1 MKEFNTSTFASGVG
15 VINVLITKEEMETFD
30 PPPDSFD

>member
-15 VINVLITKEEMETFD
+15 VINVDHKGRNETFD